1 MVELPSWAGWGYPA
15 VRAARLVME
24 RTGLRRRHES
34 TLGPFLSTPASL
46 LEPLLEVADPG
57 PDDVVVDLGCGDG
70 RLVVAAASAF
80 GCRSVGV
87 ESSETLAR
95 KAEASAAAAGLG
107 SLVEIVHGDARDADL
122 TTASVVFA
130 FLPTDVLAELL
141 PGLVANLPA
150 GGRLVA
156 HEQNRLLATT
166 RPLPDHSEVVVSGD
180 ALTVAHRWDA

>member
-1 MVELPSWAGWGYPA
+1 
-15 VRAARLVME
+15 ME

-107 SLVEIVHGDARDADL
+107 SLVEIVHGDA
-122 TTASVVFA
+122 
-130 FLPTDVLAELL
+130 
-141 PGLVANLPA
+141 
-150 GGRLVA
+150 
-156 HEQNRLLATT
+156 
-166 RPLPDHSEVVVSGD
+166 
-180 ALTVAHRWDA
+180 